1 MALGVYEVVW
11 VACQSHSWFVLY
23 VSGETTRQTSDAND
37 YVDAKSPCAEVHGEG
52 ADKGKGRGESIFS
65 SAPPPFPLLWR
76 INLTW
81 NHILSHPARSVWIV
95 QIALQNTLQ
104 AIKSLA
110 FHADGRLVMRDES
123 PKKSAREA
131 TKSHAGEK
139 PLQLA
144 HGILYNCILLPIVKY
159 WARRVAVSYTH
170 LTLPTSDLV

>member
-52 ADKGKGRGESIFS
+52 ADKEEGRGESIFS

-81 NHILSHPARSVWIV
+81 NHILTHPARSVWIV

-110 FHADGRLVMRDES
+110 FHADGRLVMRDEP

-139 PLQLA
+139 PLLA
-144 HGILYNCILLPIVKY
+144 GYCTVPQMIPRPQMIPKMDRK
-159 WARRVAVSYTH
+159 WSSTA
-170 LTLPTSDLV
+170 SDP

>member
-52 ADKGKGRGESIFS
+52 ADKEEGRGESIFS

-81 NHILSHPARSVWIV
+81 NHILTHPARSVWIV

-110 FHADGRLVMRDES
+110 FHADGRLVMRDEP
-123 PKKSAREA
+123 PKKSAWEA

-139 PLQLA
+139 PLLA
-144 HGILYNCILLPIVKY
+144 GYLLIYSRLPI
-159 WARRVAVSYTH
+159 TQ
-170 LTLPTSDLV
+170 TLANSTKIDFPWISVIHSL